1 MPKVAVYRNLQKNC
15 LSIQSREREN
25 YGLIMGYCKSIFIRR
40 PKFIVREKG
49 RLRVLE
55 EGRKN
60 VHAFIVGECH
70 TFIVGECPSL
80 KLWSWLRD
88 VKMGGNS
95 TTKVFYNP
103 YKYSTFV
110 DKDGNPIHEARA
122 VLVNTNYIQA
132 DITKE
137 N

>member
-1 MPKVAVYRNLQKNC
+1 MQQVAIYRNLRKNC

-25 YGLIMGYCKSIFIRR
+25 YGKIIGYCKSIFIKRS
-40 PKFIVREKG
+40 KFIVREKG
-49 RLRVLE
+49 RLKVLK

-60 VHAFIVGECH
+60 VHAFVVGL
-70 TFIVGECPSL
+70 SKDL
-80 KLWSWLRD
+80 KIWSWQDRD
-88 VKMGGNS
+88 ITMGGNP

-110 DKDGNPIHEARA
+110 DKDGNPVHKARA
-122 VLVNTNYIQA
+122 VVVNTNYIQA
-132 DITKE
+132 DL

>member
-1 MPKVAVYRNLQKNC
+1 MPKVAIYRNLHKNC
-15 LSIQSREREN
+15 LSVQSRERVD
-25 YGLIMGYCKSIFIRR
+25 YGKVIAYCKSIFVKR

-49 RLRVLE
+49 RLKVLE

-60 VHAFIVGECH
+60 VHAY
-70 TFIVGECPSL
+70 IVGECPSL
-80 KLWSWLRD
+80 ELWSWLRD
-88 VKMGGNS
+88 VKMGGNP

-110 DKDGNPIHEARA
+110 DKDGNPVHKARA
-122 VLVNTNYIQA
+122 VVVNTNYIQA
-132 DITKE
+132 DL

>member
-1 MPKVAVYRNLQKNC
+1 MPKVAIYRNLHKNC
-15 LSIQSREREN
+15 LSVQSRERVD
-25 YGLIMGYCKSIFIRR
+25 YGKVIAHCKSIFVKR

-49 RLRVLE
+49 RLKVLE
-55 EGRKN
+55 ESRKN
-60 VHAFIVGECH
+60 VHAFIVGEC
-70 TFIVGECPSL
+70 PSL
-80 KLWSWLRD
+80 ELWSWLRD
-88 VKMGGNS
+88 VKMGGNP

-110 DKDGNPIHEARA
+110 DKDGNPVHKARA

-132 DITKE
+132 DLYKSFTI

>member
-1 MPKVAVYRNLQKNC
+1 MPKVAIYRNLHKNC
-15 LSIQSREREN
+15 LSVQSRERVD
-25 YGLIMGYCKSIFIRR
+25 YGKVIAYCKSIFVKR

-49 RLRVLE
+49 RLKVLE

-60 VHAFIVGECH
+60 VHAFIVGEC
-70 TFIVGECPSL
+70 PSL
-80 KLWSWLRD
+80 ELWSWLRD
-88 VKMGGNS
+88 VKMGGNP

-110 DKDGNPIHEARA
+110 DKDGNPVHKARA
-122 VLVNTNYIQA
+122 VVVNANNIQA

-137 N
+137 MS

>member
-1 MPKVAVYRNLQKNC
+1 MQQVAIYRNLQKNC

-25 YGLIMGYCKSIFIRR
+25 YGKIIGYCKSIFLKR
-40 PKFIVREKG
+40 PKFVVREKG
-49 RLRVLE
+49 RLRVLK

-60 VHAFIVGECH
+60 VHAFIVGEC
-70 TFIVGECPSL
+70 PSL
-80 KLWSWLRD
+80 KQWSWQDRY
-88 VKMGGNS
+88 VTMAGNS

-110 DKDGNPIHEARA
+110 DKDGNPVHKARA
-122 VLVNTNYIQA
+122 VVVNANSIQA
-132 DITKE
+132 DL

>member
-1 MPKVAVYRNLQKNC
+1 MPKVAIYRNLRKNC
-15 LSIQSREREN
+15 LSVQSREQVD
-25 YGLIMGYCKSIFIRR
+25 YGKVIAYCKSIFVKR

-49 RLRVLE
+49 RLKVLE

-60 VHAFIVGECH
+60 VHAFIVGEC
-70 TFIVGECPSL
+70 PSL
-80 KLWSWLRD
+80 ELWSWLRD
-88 VKMGGNS
+88 IKMSGNP

-110 DKDGNPIHEARA
+110 DKDGNPVRKARA
-122 VLVNTNYIQA
+122 VVVNTNYIQA
-132 DITKE
+132 DL

>member
-1 MPKVAVYRNLQKNC
+1 MPKVAIYRNLHKNC
-15 LSIQSREREN
+15 LSVQSRERVD
-25 YGLIMGYCKSIFIRR
+25 YGKVIAYCKSIFVKR

-49 RLRVLE
+49 RLKVLE

-60 VHAFIVGECH
+60 VHAFIVGEC
-70 TFIVGECPSL
+70 PSL
-80 KLWSWLRD
+80 ELWSWLRD
-88 VKMGGNS
+88 VKMGGNP

-110 DKDGNPIHEARA
+110 DKDGNPVHKARA

-132 DITKE
+132 DLYKSFTI

>member
-1 MPKVAVYRNLQKNC
+1 MPKVAIYRNLQKNC
-15 LSIQSREREN
+15 LSVQSRERVD
-25 YGLIMGYCKSIFIRR
+25 YGKVIAYCKSIFVKR

-49 RLRVLE
+49 RLKVLE

-60 VHAFIVGECH
+60 VHAFIVGEC
-70 TFIVGECPSL
+70 PSL

-88 VKMGGNS
+88 IKMGGNS

-110 DKDGNPIHEARA
+110 DKDGNPVHKARA
-122 VLVNTNYIQA
+122 VVVNTNYIQA
-132 DITKE
+132 DL

>member
-1 MPKVAVYRNLQKNC
+1 MPKVAIYRNLHKNC
-15 LSIQSREREN
+15 LSVQSRERVD
-25 YGLIMGYCKSIFIRR
+25 YGKVIAYCKSIFVKR

-49 RLRVLE
+49 RLKVLE

-60 VHAFIVGECH
+60 VHA
-70 TFIVGECPSL
+70 FIVGECPSL

-88 VKMGGNS
+88 VKMGGFP

-110 DKDGNPIHEARA
+110 DKDGNPVHKARA
-122 VLVNTNYIQA
+122 VVVNTNYIQA
-132 DITKE
+132 DLNKE
-137 N
+137 TTYD

>member
-1 MPKVAVYRNLQKNC
+1 MPKVAIYRNLHKNC
-15 LSIQSREREN
+15 LSVQSRERVD
-25 YGLIMGYCKSIFIRR
+25 YGKVIAYCKSIFVKR

-49 RLRVLE
+49 RLKVLE

-60 VHAFIVGECH
+60 VHAFIVGEC
-70 TFIVGECPSL
+70 PSL
-80 KLWSWLRD
+80 ELWSWLRD
-88 VKMGGNS
+88 VKMGGNP

-110 DKDGNPIHEARA
+110 DKDGNPVHKARA

-132 DITKE
+132 DL

>member
-1 MPKVAVYRNLQKNC
+1 MPKVAIYRNLQKNC
-15 LSIQSREREN
+15 LSVQSRERVD
-25 YGLIMGYCKSIFIRR
+25 YGKVIAYCKSIFVKR

-49 RLRVLE
+49 RLKVLE

-60 VHAFIVGECH
+60 VHAFIVGEC
-70 TFIVGECPSL
+70 PSL
-80 KLWSWLRD
+80 KLWSWLKD
-88 VKMGGNS
+88 IKMGGNS

-110 DKDGNPIHEARA
+110 DKDGNPVHKARA
-122 VLVNTNYIQA
+122 VVVNTNYIQA
-132 DITKE
+132 DL

>member
-1 MPKVAVYRNLQKNC
+1 MQRVAVYRNLRKNC
-15 LSIQSREREN
+15 LSIQSREQEN
-25 YGLIMGYCKSIFIRR
+25 YGKIIGYCKSIFLKR
-40 PKFIVREKG
+40 PEFIVREKS
-49 RLRVLE
+49 RLRVLK

-60 VHAFIVGECH
+60 VHAFVVGR
-70 TFIVGECPSL
+70 CPDL
-80 KLWSWLRD
+80 KLWSWQDRD
-88 VKMGGNS
+88 ITMGGNP
-95 TTKVFYNP
+95 TTKVFYDP

-110 DKDGNPIHEARA
+110 DKDGNPVYKARA

>member
-1 MPKVAVYRNLQKNC
+1 MPKVAIYRNLHKNC
-15 LSIQSREREN
+15 LSVQSRERVD
-25 YGLIMGYCKSIFIRR
+25 YGKVIAYCKSIFVKR

-49 RLRVLE
+49 RLKVIK

-60 VHAFIVGECH
+60 VHAFIVGEC
-70 TFIVGECPSL
+70 PSL
-80 KLWSWLRD
+80 ELWSWLRD
-88 VKMGGNS
+88 VKMGGNP

-110 DKDGNPIHEARA
+110 DKDGNPVHKARA

-132 DITKE
+132 DL

>member
-1 MPKVAVYRNLQKNC
+1 MPKVAIYRNLHKNC
-15 LSIQSREREN
+15 LSVQSRERVD
-25 YGLIMGYCKSIFIRR
+25 YGKVIAYCKSIFVKR

-49 RLRVLE
+49 RLKVLE

-60 VHAFIVGECH
+60 VHAFIVGEC
-70 TFIVGECPSL
+70 PSL
-80 KLWSWLRD
+80 ELWSWLRD
-88 VKMGGNS
+88 VKMGGNP

-110 DKDGNPIHEARA
+110 DKDGNPVHKARA
-122 VLVNTNYIQA
+122 VVVNTNYIQA
-132 DITKE
+132 DLYKSFTI

>member
-1 MPKVAVYRNLQKNC
+1 MPKVAIYRNLHKNC
-15 LSIQSREREN
+15 LSVQSRERVD
-25 YGLIMGYCKSIFIRR
+25 YGKVIAYCKSIFVKR

-49 RLRVLE
+49 RLKVLE

-60 VHAFIVGECH
+60 VHAFIVGEC
-70 TFIVGECPSL
+70 PSL
-80 KLWSWLRD
+80 ELWSWLRD
-88 VKMGGNS
+88 IKMGGNP

-110 DKDGNPIHEARA
+110 DKDGNPVHKARA

-132 DITKE
+132 DL

>member
-1 MPKVAVYRNLQKNC
+1 MQQVAIYRNLQKNC

-25 YGLIMGYCKSIFIRR
+25 YGKIIGYCKSIFLKR
-40 PKFIVREKG
+40 PKFVVREKG
-49 RLRVLE
+49 RLRVLK

-60 VHAFIVGECH
+60 VNA
-70 TFIVGECPSL
+70 FIVGECPSL
-80 KLWSWLRD
+80 KQWSWQDRYIT
-88 VKMGGNS
+88 MGGNP

-110 DKDGNPIHEARA
+110 DKDGNPVHKARA
-122 VLVNTNYIQA
+122 VVVNANNIQA
-132 DITKE
+132 DL